1 VAAMVIGA
9 VMLEDW
15 IVPAGVRHPSQDR
28 MIQEMTMMVTHGI
41 TGRPS

>member
-1 VAAMVIGA
+1 
-9 VMLEDW
+9 MLEDW
-15 IVPAGVRHPSQDR
+15 IVPVGVRRPGQDR